1 MPAPGRV
8 VQRTRTPF
16 TDEAARALADEAHLQ
31 ALSRDHDPHD
41 RGLRD
46 AWETIIVTGR
56 RCGEVL
62 ELRLDCLGRYGGLP
76 MLWHD
81 QTKVGNYDAAIRIP
95 ERTCQMLEVRQ
106 RKTLAVFQERNNR
119 PPTPEERAAM
129 ALFPTIFRNRDCRAA
144 LSYKWFHKGFKD
156 WIDGLDIGRQVPHQA
171 RHSLA
176 TSLLRAGATLTHVRR
191 YLGHISEKMA
201 ERYIHLAQSDLED
214 VLQQV
219 WVAGPGTTNPGEL
232 LTNEATS
239 ALTQEQAQALAVDLS
254 RRSTPAEG
262 GFCTFQPVVDGG
274 ACPWNLNCHSC
285 DRFVLSGADL
295 LYWRRK
301 REQWRQLAEGAPD
314 DATADYLHRY
324 FEPTAKAIDGLEKA
338 LAGLGL
344 LDQALALDLRKPQDY
359 FHRVWSTAF
368 RAADLAA
375 AADNEHDDT
384 IEDSGEATA

>member
-1 MPAPGRV
+1 
-8 VQRTRTPF
+8 
-16 TDEAARALADEAHLQ
+16 
-31 ALSRDHDPHD
+31 
-41 RGLRD
+41 
-46 AWETIIVTGR
+46 
-56 RCGEVL
+56 
-62 ELRLDCLGRYGGLP
+62 
-76 MLWHD
+76 
-81 QTKVGNYDAAIRIP
+81 
-95 ERTCQMLEVRQ
+95 
-106 RKTLAVFQERNNR
+106 
-119 PPTPEERAAM
+119 M
-129 ALFPTIFRNRDCRAA
+129 ALFPTIFRNRDCRVA
-144 LSYKWFHKGFKD
+144 LSYKWFHKGFKN

-232 LTNEATS
+232 LTGEAATP
-239 ALTQEQAQALAVDLS
+239 LTHKQAQALAIDLS

-262 GFCTFQPVVDGG
+262 GFCTFQPVVEGG

-285 DRFVLSGADL
+285 DKFVLSGADL

-314 DATADYLHRY
+314 DATADYLHAY

-344 LDQALALDLRKPQDY
+344 LDQALALDMRKPQDY
-359 FHRVWSTAF
+359 FHRVWNTAF
-368 RAADLAA
+368 RATDLAI
-375 AADNEHDDT
+375 AADGEADSAA
-384 IEDSGEATA
+384 EDSGETPA